1 LIDKDKEY
9 KKNININIIFIYS
22 WVSQHLRIKG
32 FYDRVLIHNCKNNK
46 NHPNRSIYSRVKKEM
61 EVNKIIKHQ
70 ETFADTSYT
79 LIAEKNASKAV
90 FVHNKIKISNFVS
103 FKVFSVT
110 DFYLTYMDF

>member
-1 LIDKDKEY
+1 MILIDKDKEY
-9 KKNININIIFIYS
+9 KKIIIINIIFIYS

-90 FVHNKIKISNFVS
+90 FVHNKIKISIFFFRS
-103 FKVFSVT
+103 RCFC
-110 DFYLTYMDF
+110 D